1 MRPSS
6 LIGKK
11 SRLTILTEAKMWI
24 LNVYQNDCYMNGY
37 LFWQL

>member
-1 MRPSS
+1 
-6 LIGKK
+6 
-11 SRLTILTEAKMWI
+11 